1 MTKKFNKFYVIIL
14 MIQILKNL
22 NNLKNIKYSFFKFF
36 VLIVVIPIVI
46 KYLYYLKT
54 MFEIKITI
62 KDKYKQFNSP
72 ENDYDDLLIIQDT
85 NGNKYNVTNLFFKL
99 DFNKEEDYRNFEI
112 GKTYK
117 VKGYGVKNLLS
128 QNLNIYEIIEKIY

>member
-1 MTKKFNKFYVIIL
+1 
-14 MIQILKNL
+14 MIKILKNL
-22 NNLKNIKYSFFKFF
+22 NNLNNIYMAFVKFF
-36 VLIVVIPIVI
+36 FIIVIIPISI

-72 ENDYDDLLIIQDT
+72 DNDYDDLLIIEDT
-85 NGNKYNVTNLFFKL
+85 NGYKYIVTNIFFKL
-99 DFNKEEDYRNFEI
+99 DFNKEEDYRNFEV

-117 VKGYGVKNLLS
+117 VKGYGVRNILS
-128 QNLNIYEIIEKIY
+128 PNLNVYEIIEKIN